1 MLFRYSELFF
11 QTEKRGLA
19 TQSKKAAAVL
29 VSVFFLL
36 CGLVNSSSA
45 VTRPELGPM
54 YVQPAAM
61 AVPPIIVT
69 APTTSKPLGA
79 PFVIPITVSDTTGD
93 GVVLFQFSLVYDSAV
108 IDPVGPNSGCASIGT
123 LSASFTVNCSVSV
136 AGTLEVTGFGPAPL
150 TGSGTLLNLTFTTDA
165 AATGGSVSTL
175 TFSSVTLNGGTVGSG
190 HVNGQVTLTGPT
202 AGDASVSGRV
212 TTHAGNPIGGA
223 RVSLMDEA
231 GHVSVTSTNPF
242 GYFRFDDVEAGETYV
257 VSVRS
262 KRYSF
267 QPRVINVGEEVTGL
281 DFVAEQ

>member
-1 MLFRYSELFF
+1 MLFRYSGLFF

-19 TQSKKAAAVL
+19 TRGKKAAAVL
-29 VSVFFLL
+29 ASLFFLL
-36 CGLVNSSSA
+36 CGLVNSTSA
-45 VTRPELGPM
+45 LTRPDLGPM
-54 YVQPAAM
+54 NVQPAAV
-61 AVPPIIVT
+61 AIPPIIVT
-69 APTTSKPLGA
+69 APTTSKPLGV

-93 GVVLFQFSLVYDSAV
+93 GVVLFQFSLVYDPAV

-175 TFSSVTLNGGTVGSG
+175 TFGSVTLNGGAVGSG

-212 TTHAGNPIGGA
+212 TTHAGNPISGA

-231 GHVSVTSTNPF
+231 GHVTVTLTNPF
-242 GYFRFDDVEAGETYV
+242 GYFRFEDVEAGETYV

-262 KRYSF
+262 KRYAF
-267 QPRVINVGEEVTGL
+267 QPRVVNVGEEVTEL
-281 DFVAEQ
+281 NFVAEQ